1 MADAG
6 LYQNLGVAI
15 KTIYPNKALEPMI
28 NEEAPFRE
36 KLGKSVPSGS
46 KFSEGDLKFNG
57 VLALPQNVGQ
67 IVDGGDLQD
76 AGERSEVQFNLKP
89 TIFTAT
95 MNIGW
100 LTKKVANSNKAAFNM
115 GESKRRTEETVS
127 NLGKFIE
134 STYVGTAGL
143 GIRGYVESNGGAS
156 GLVIKQPEGVKLLR
170 QGMKISVRTGGT
182 PVSGTPGT
190 VVDADSDGVRIYSV
204 NPTTRTIK
212 AYLIGTTTP
221 SDFTGAAQ
229 DDAIHVVT
237 GANQTLSS
245 LYANGLRGLVDDG
258 TNWRYIHGLDRTT
271 AGYEKLSS
279 IVKSNG
285 GTLRNLTEQ
294 LLIRTIHDLRE
305 STGKRP
311 TDMWSGV
318 GQIEKYI
325 EFVAP
330 DRRRA
335 VEGGKYDKSTG
346 YKSNDELVH
355 YAPGVKLVL
364 NTSFDLIPRELYL
377 LSWDTWFHYVAQ
389 EMQWV
394 DDDSML
400 HMGVNSSGG
409 RKAIWE
415 SFMSSMENIGC
426 DMPCANAVIRDLKD
440 PSIGDV

>member
-1 MADAG
+1 MAG
-6 LYQNLGVAI
+6 EYQNLGVAI
-15 KTIYPNKALEPMI
+15 KTIYPNKSLEPMI
-28 NEEAPFRE
+28 NEEAPFRQ
-36 KLGKSVPSGS
+36 KLSKSVPSGA
-46 KFSEGDLKFNG
+46 KISEGDLKFNG

-100 LTKKVANSNKAAFNM
+100 LTKKVANTGKSAFNM

-143 GIRGYVESNGGAS
+143 GIRGYVESNAGAS
-156 GLVIKQPEGVKLLR
+156 GLTIANPEGVKLLR
-170 QGMKISVRTGGT
+170 VGMKISVRAGSADEAGT
-182 PVSGTPGT
+182 AGAIR
-190 VVDADSDGVRIYSV
+190 DADSDGVRITSV
-204 NPTTRTIK
+204 NPTTRVIK
-212 AYLIGTTTP
+212 CST
-221 SDFTGAAQ
+221 SDFTATVAN
-229 DDAIHVVT
+229 DAIQVVT
-237 GANQTLSS
+237 TTTQTLGTSLGVTG

-279 IVKSNG
+279 VVKSNG

-294 LLIRTIHDLRE
+294 LLIRTCHEIRE
-305 STGKRP
+305 GTGKRP
-311 TDMWSGV
+311 TDMWSSP

-335 VEGGKYDKSTG
+335 VEGGNYDKSTG
-346 YKSNDELVH
+346 YKAESELVH

-409 RKAIWE
+409 RRALWE

-440 PSIGDV
+440 PAIGDV